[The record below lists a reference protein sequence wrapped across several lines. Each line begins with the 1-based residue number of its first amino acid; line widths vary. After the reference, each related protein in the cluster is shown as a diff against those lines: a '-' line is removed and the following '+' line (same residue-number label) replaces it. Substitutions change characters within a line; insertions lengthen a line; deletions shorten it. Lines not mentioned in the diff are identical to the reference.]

1 MIALGVVVCAILLF
15 TGMPLFIAFA
25 IGGLIIITLHA
36 DFSLFNIG
44 VFFFDFI
51 NNYTLLS
58 VPLFVLVG
66 QLMAESGM
74 GKTLIDLVRSFVG
87 RVPGGIAVVAVITSA
102 LMGALTA
109 QNLAVLA
116 AVGAVLFPAMESA
129 RYDKG
134 YSAGLLCSSAQLG
147 FLIPP
152 SITFIIYGF
161 LTQSSVVRLFIA
173 GIIPGVLLTVMLCVV
188 AILIAKKRRF
198 PSMPVPG
205 WKERKGLAI
214 KALPGIIMPIVVLGG
229 IYGGI
234 FTATEAA
241 GVACIYT
248 LLVGAFVYRGLTLR
262 KIWGSAVEA
271 TRLTSMILILFC
283 GVMLLGRAFTIIG
296 LPQLIGNWVV
306 MVRLTPVVFLTMLCI
321 AFIVL
326 GMIMDAF
333 AMIALLPVV
342 MPAVKLVGI
351 DPIHLG
357 VIFVVAS
364 LIGTMTPPAAAA
376 IYFTSALFK
385 VPTIETV
392 RGILP
397 FLATT
402 IVALFI
408 LALCPG
414 ISTWLPGTML
424 Q

>member
-1 MIALGVVVCAILLF
+1 VIVLGVVVCAILLF
-15 TGMPLFIAFA
+15 SGMPLFMAFA

-36 DFSLFNIG
+36 GFPLFNVG

-51 NNYTLLS
+51 SNYTLLS

-66 QLMAESGM
+66 QLIAESGM

-116 AVGAVLFPAMESA
+116 AVGVVLFPAMESA
-129 RYDKG
+129 GYDRG
-134 YSAGLLCSSAQLG
+134 YSVGVLCSSAQLG

-173 GIIPGVLLTVMLCVV
+173 GIIPGLLLTVFLCVV
-188 AILIAKKRRF
+188 AIVIAKKRRF
-198 PSMPVPG
+198 PPMPAAG

-214 KALPGIIMPIVVLGG
+214 RALPGIIMPIVVLGG

-296 LPQLIGNWVV
+296 LPQLIGDWVV
-306 MVRLTPVVFLTMLCI
+306 TVGLTPVVFLIMLCI

-364 LIGTMTPPAAAA
+364 LIGTMTPPAAAS

-397 FLATT
+397 FLAAT
-402 IVALFI
+402 IIALFV

>member
-1 MIALGVVVCAILLF
+1 VIALGVVVCAILLF
-15 TGMPLFIAFA
+15 SGMPLFMAFG

-51 NNYTLLS
+51 SNYTLLS

-74 GKTLIDLVRSFVG
+74 GKTLIDLVSSFVG
-87 RVPGGIAVVAVITSA
+87 RVPGGIAVAAVITSA
-102 LMGALTA
+102 FMGALTA

-116 AVGAVLFPAMESA
+116 AVGVVLFPAMESA

-134 YSAGLLCSSAQLG
+134 YSVGVLCSSSQLG

-173 GIIPGVLLTVMLCVV
+173 GIIPGVLLTVFLCVV
-188 AILIAKKRRF
+188 AIVIAKKRRF
-198 PSMPVPG
+198 PPMPAVG
-205 WKERKGLAI
+205 WKERKGLVI
-214 KALPGIIMPIVVLGG
+214 RALPGIIMPIVVLGG

-248 LLVGAFVYRGLTLR
+248 LLVGAFVYRGLNLR
-262 KIWGSAVEA
+262 NIWGSAVEA

-306 MVRLTPVVFLTMLCI
+306 MFGLTPVVFLIMLCI

-364 LIGTMTPPAAAA
+364 LIGTMTPPAAAS

-397 FLATT
+397 FLVTT
-402 IVALFI
+402 IIVLFI

-424 Q
+424 H